1 MKTGSEGEGRVLW
14 GAPPALPAELLG
26 EPVCIKPDTGG
37 GRNKVTLNPL
47 MQKCEA
53 NRRRQK
59 FTPTR
64 YECQRGRLG
73 KEEGATHFG
82 AGRIFAKHPKRRT
95 CLLYRPQ
102 TRDALAPSA
111 SYAPETAPTWN
122 VVSNCESTHFRG
134 ARTDQSHLTNRYN
147 RRDVH
152 PGPADEPL

>member
-26 EPVCIKPDTGG
+26 QPVCIKPDTGG

-47 MQKCEA
+47 MKKWEA

-73 KEEGATHFG
+73 KGGTATHFG
-82 AGRIFAKHPKRRT
+82 AGRISAKDPNRRAR
-95 CLLYRPQ
+95 LLYRPQ
-102 TRDALAPSA
+102 TRGALAPSA
-111 SYAPETAPTWN
+111 SYAPETDPTWN
-122 VVSNCESTHFRG
+122 GVSDCESTHFRG
-134 ARTDQSHLTNRYN
+134 SQTDQSHLTARYG
-147 RRDVH
+147 RSVR
-152 PGPADEPL
+152 